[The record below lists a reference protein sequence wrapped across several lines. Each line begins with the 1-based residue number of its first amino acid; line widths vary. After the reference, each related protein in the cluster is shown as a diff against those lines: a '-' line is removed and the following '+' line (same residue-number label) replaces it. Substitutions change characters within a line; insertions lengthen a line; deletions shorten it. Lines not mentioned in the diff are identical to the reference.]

1 MNQRNNR
8 PRTGTELRCVL
19 LKSWKLGARGFRQGG
34 ETPSTVGRAA
44 LMEDT
49 VLCVPYERP
58 NRVGRVITTS
68 VGADSIKPIRMTGL
82 HVK

>member
-1 MNQRNNR
+1 MK
-8 PRTGTELRCVL
+8 P
-19 LKSWKLGARGFRQGG
+19 WKLGFRGFRQGG

-49 VLCVPYERP
+49 MPYEQLDC
-58 NRVGRVITTS
+58 VGRVITTS

>member
-1 MNQRNNR
+1 MIQCNNQ
-8 PRTGTELRCVL
+8 PWMGTELRCVL
-19 LKSWKLGARGFRQGG
+19 LKSWKLGVRGFRQGG

-49 VLCVPYERP
+49 MLCVPYEQL
-58 NRVGRVITTS
+58 NCVGRVITTS
-68 VGADSIKPIRMTGL
+68 VGADSIKPIRMTVL